1 MSEPRFDL
9 DAWLGRI
16 GYAGARRPDLGTL
29 RDVVAAHSA
38 TIPFENIDV
47 LLGRPPKLDLG
58 SVQRKLVADR
68 RGGYCFEQNALLRAG
83 LGALGFQATGLIAR
97 VVRGMDP
104 AAPRPP
110 THMVVQV
117 ALPEG
122 LFLVDVGF
130 GNLTP
135 TAPLARQPLVEQA
148 TPHGTMRLLPVGE
161 ELVLQAKL
169 GEAWENLWRLC
180 AHLPV
185 DADYEVGNWFTATH
199 PDSPFVSN
207 LVAARP
213 AADGVRHTFANGRLG
228 TRWADGRVVHRM
240 LGTEDEMRAALD
252 RFFGL
257 AVSPAELRAMLD
269 VLERNGRRGAEHRAF
284 A

>member
-1 MSEPRFDL
+1 MLEPRFDL

-213 AADGVRHTFANGRLG
+213 AADGVRYTFANGRLG

-252 RFFGL
+252 QFFGL

-269 VLERNGRRGAEHRAF
+269 VLERNGQRGVEHRAF